1 MLLRQEPTRKLNSAP
16 AKYNILGM
24 RLGFVGASESA
35 DREYVCSVGSELFIS
50 GKAPYRQARPRSTCL
65 RCGLKLSRILRE
77 CLVPV
82 NLNRI
87 APKCACAFHR
97 IMAALFHGCPV
108 QVKTLSKFGVTCAIC
123 SVLALGGQANVQE
136 IIQKSV
142 AANEADYRAEPE
154 FAYKVLER
162 ELEGSKTYKVT
173 MIDGS
178 PYHKLIAVNG
188 KPLSKEAQDAEE
200 RKQKQAIAR
209 RRSQSPQDRQKRI
222 ASYKKDRQRDHAM
235 MQELTKAFTFTLIGE
250 EKLGSFD
257 VYHLRAD
264 PKPGYQPPSMETQV
278 LTGMKG
284 DLWIDKASYQW
295 VKVMAEVVHP
305 VSIAGFL
312 ARVEPGTQFELE
324 KMPVEN
330 GIWLPK
336 HFAMKAHA
344 KVFMIVNRSS
354 HEDNTFSDYQR
365 VQ

>member
-1 MLLRQEPTRKLNSAP
+1 MT
-16 AKYNILGM
+16 
-24 RLGFVGASESA
+24 
-35 DREYVCSVGSELFIS
+35 
-50 GKAPYRQARPRSTCL
+50 
-65 RCGLKLSRILRE
+65 
-77 CLVPV
+77 
-82 NLNRI
+82 
-87 APKCACAFHR
+87 
-97 IMAALFHGCPV
+97 ALFHGCPV
-108 QVKTLSKFGVTCAIC
+108 QVKTLNKLGIICGIC
-123 SVLALGGQANVQE
+123 SVLALGGQADVQE

-142 AANEADYRAEPE
+142 AANEADFRAEPE

-162 ELEGSKTYKVT
+162 GPEGSKTYEVT

-178 PYHKLIAVNG
+178 PYHRLIAMNG
-188 KPLSKEAQDAEE
+188 EPLSKDAQGAEE
-200 RKQKQAIAR
+200 QKQKQTVVR
-209 RRSQSPQDRQKRI
+209 RRSQSPQERQKRI
-222 ASYKKDRQRDHAM
+222 AGYKKDRQRDHAM
-235 MQELTKAFTFTLIGE
+235 MQQLVKAFTFTLIGE

-264 PKPGYQPPSMETQV
+264 PRPEYQPPSMETEV

-284 DLWIDKASYQW
+284 QLWIDKASYQW
-295 VKVMAEVVHP
+295 VKVTAEVVHP

-344 KVFMIVNRSS
+344 KVLMLVNRSS

-365 VQ
+365 MQ

>member
-1 MLLRQEPTRKLNSAP
+1 MA
-16 AKYNILGM
+16 A
-24 RLGFVGASESA
+24 F
-35 DREYVCSVGSELFIS
+35 
-50 GKAPYRQARPRSTCL
+50 PYRY
-65 RCGLKLSRILRE
+65 
-77 CLVPV
+77 
-82 NLNRI
+82 
-87 APKCACAFHR
+87 
-97 IMAALFHGCPV
+97 PV
-108 QVKTLSKFGVTCAIC
+108 QVRLSIGLRAICAIYP
-123 SVLALGGQANVQE
+123 VLALGRQVDVQE

-142 AANEADYRAEPE
+142 AANEADFRAEPG

-162 ELEGSKTYKVT
+162 GPQGSKTYEVT
-173 MIDGS
+173 TIDGS
-178 PYHKLIAVNG
+178 PYRRLIAVNG
-188 KPLSKEAQDAEE
+188 KPLSKDGQRGEQ
-200 RKQKQAIAR
+200 QKLEQAAAR
-209 RRSQSPQDRQKRI
+209 RRAQSPGERQKRI
-222 ASYKKDRQRDHAM
+222 ASYKKNRQRDHAM
-235 MQELTKAFTFTLIGE
+235 MQQLTKAFTFTLIGE
-250 EKLGSFD
+250 EKLGAFD

-264 PKPGYQPPSMETQV
+264 PKSGYQPPSMETEV

-284 DLWIDKASYQW
+284 QLWIDKASYQW

-344 KVFMIVNRSS
+344 KVLMVVNRSS